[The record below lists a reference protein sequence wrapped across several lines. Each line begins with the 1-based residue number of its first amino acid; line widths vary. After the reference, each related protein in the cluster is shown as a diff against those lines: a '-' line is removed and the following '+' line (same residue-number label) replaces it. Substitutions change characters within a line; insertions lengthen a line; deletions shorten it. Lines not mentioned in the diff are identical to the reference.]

1 MLDFMNRETNSDFIF
16 EQIVNI
22 IHGEVTRIS
31 LTGEVIQS
39 YGINKDQK
47 SILCLD
53 SNMCNNISLKNEKT
67 YPEIII
73 ELDTLVYAVI
83 YCEKESILI
92 GPVSVRKNLSKT
104 EELFWNLHGIQGKNV
119 YSIQCR

>member
-22 IHGEVTRIS
+22 IYGEVTRIS

-47 SILCLD
+47 SVDKSTEMWLD
-53 SNMCNNISLKNEKT
+53 SIENRLHYDKWYAAHFHTEKQIDKL
-67 YPEIII
+67 EILF
-73 ELDTLVYAVI
+73 ENYAV
-83 YCEKESILI
+83 L
-92 GPVSVRKNLSKT
+92 
-104 EELFWNLHGIQGKNV
+104 
-119 YSIQCR
+119 

>member
-1 MLDFMNRETNSDFIF
+1 MNRETNSDFIF

-47 SILCLD
+47 SVDKSTEMWLD
-53 SNMCNNISLKNEKT
+53 SIENRLHYDKWYVVHFHTEKQIDKL
-67 YPEIII
+67 EILF
-73 ELDTLVYAVI
+73 ENYAV
-83 YCEKESILI
+83 L
-92 GPVSVRKNLSKT
+92 
-104 EELFWNLHGIQGKNV
+104 
-119 YSIQCR
+119 